1 MRYVELNPVKAG
13 MVSHPQEYRW
23 SSYGGNAE
31 GRSHPLLKPHPI
43 YLRLGASELER
54 QAAYQGL
61 FESPIDEPALSEIRE
76 ATNKG
81 WVLGNERFRAEI
93 ESMLQRRTCPLPWGG
108 DRHSKQLRQGRIN
121 RV

>member
-1 MRYVELNPVKAG
+1 
-13 MVSHPQEYRW
+13 MVATRRDVRIL
-23 SSYGGNAE
+23 SSNHIP
-31 GRSHPLLKPHPI
+31 SI
-43 YLRLGASELER
+43 YASEPER

-93 ESMLQRRTCPLPWGG
+93 ESMLQRRTCPLPRGG
-108 DRHSKQLRQGRIN
+108 DRHSKQVRQGRIN